1 MLAFFGK
8 NKLRDK
14 CIVTILYPVLL
25 SVSFFL
31 LFLASKDS
39 RAKEM
44 EQEPIMCKEKY
55 HENEAVQY
63 YCKVCNI
70 CICHKC
76 SIVSHNRHAIEDIQ
90 RAAEKEKVKMAQ
102 VFAKVESHDGGKQ

>member
-39 RAKEM
+39 GAKEM
-44 EQEPIMCKEKY
+44 EQEPIM
-55 HENEAVQY
+55 
-63 YCKVCNI
+63 
-70 CICHKC
+70 
-76 SIVSHNRHAIEDIQ
+76 
-90 RAAEKEKVKMAQ
+90 
-102 VFAKVESHDGGKQ
+102 

>member
-1 MLAFFGK
+1 MYYYNSISYTPL
-8 NKLRDK
+8 
-14 CIVTILYPVLL
+14 C
-25 SVSFFL
+25 VSFFL
-31 LFLASKDS
+31 HFLASKDS

-44 EQEPIMCKEKY
+44 EQEPIMSKEKY

-76 SIVSHNRHAIEDIQ
+76 SMSESQSTRH
-90 RAAEKEKVKMAQ
+90 RRHTT
-102 VFAKVESHDGGKQ
+102 SS